1 MFQNR
6 TRINEEKYDLRKRRY
21 ADRKVIGRYI
31 YINIYKT
38 RGGMM
43 HWPICFYKIAPEL
56 NAGSNDPWFVDRV
69 FRARGA

>member
-1 MFQNR
+1 
-6 TRINEEKYDLRKRRY
+6 
-21 ADRKVIGRYI
+21 
-31 YINIYKT
+31 
-38 RGGMM
+38 MM